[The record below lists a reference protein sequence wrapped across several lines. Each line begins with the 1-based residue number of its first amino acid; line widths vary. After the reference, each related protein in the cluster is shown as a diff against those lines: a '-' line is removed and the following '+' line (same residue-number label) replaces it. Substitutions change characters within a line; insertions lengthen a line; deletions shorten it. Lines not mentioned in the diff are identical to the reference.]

1 MPRLGGALGAIS
13 QNMLRQGGN
22 HPLLGGGGGQV
33 GPSPEQAMGAG
44 NADMAMIMRVIQ
56 KLMAE
61 QQQQAPDPM
70 AAIIQALNRVR

>member
-1 MPRLGGALGAIS
+1 
-13 QNMLRQGGN
+13 
-22 HPLLGGGGGQV
+22 
-33 GPSPEQAMGAG
+33 MGAG